1 MHAVM
6 KSRSSHVQLLIEM
19 TTSPVT
25 LAKEIVV
32 LPDVCVPCENK
43 VYMYMRY
50 YNTEHMLRLAST
62 LLRSVAVQSRISS
75 WGGRGNGGGG
85 GGGGGAHLGRVGAGV
100 GESSPIESFSCRE
113 FRIMNM
119 KNFIRSDT
127 L

>member
-1 MHAVM
+1 
-6 KSRSSHVQLLIEM
+6 
-19 TTSPVT
+19 
-25 LAKEIVV
+25 
-32 LPDVCVPCENK
+32 
-43 VYMYMRY
+43 MYMRY
-50 YNTEHMLRLAST
+50 NHTEHMLRLAST

-75 WGGRGNGGGG
+75 WGEGGTVGGGG

>member
-1 MHAVM
+1 
-6 KSRSSHVQLLIEM
+6 
-19 TTSPVT
+19 
-25 LAKEIVV
+25 
-32 LPDVCVPCENK
+32 
-43 VYMYMRY
+43 
-50 YNTEHMLRLAST
+50 MLRLAST

-75 WGGRGNGGGG
+75 WGGRGNGG

>member
-1 MHAVM
+1 
-6 KSRSSHVQLLIEM
+6 
-19 TTSPVT
+19 
-25 LAKEIVV
+25 
-32 LPDVCVPCENK
+32 
-43 VYMYMRY
+43 MRY
-50 YNTEHMLRLAST
+50 NHTEHMLRLAST

-75 WGGRGNGGGG
+75 WGGRWNGGG
-85 GGGGGAHLGRVGAGV
+85 GGGGGAHLERVGAGV